1 MFMKLNRSVFALAL
15 ALTAAPLFA
24 ADAPAG
30 EVYTVDKAH
39 SSTEFKV
46 RHMVSNVT
54 GRFGDFDASINL
66 DRAKPSNSSVEF
78 TIQAT
83 SINTGNEGRDK
94 HLRSADFFDV
104 EKFPTITFK
113 STAVKPS
120 GTKDVYDVTGNLTMH
135 GVTKQITLPVSFLGF
150 ARDGRGTPKVG
161 FELETTLNR
170 KDYGIVWNKT
180 LDEGGVL
187 LGEDVKVSVNIE
199 ANGKAPA
206 APAAAK

>member
-1 MFMKLNRSVFALAL
+1 MLMKLNRSVLALAL

-30 EVYTVDKAH
+30 EIYTIDKSH
-39 SSTEFKV
+39 SSTQFKV
-46 RHMVSNVT
+46 RHMMANVT
-54 GRFGDFDASINL
+54 GRFGDFDAAINL
-66 DRAKPSNSSVEF
+66 DRAKPANSSVEF

-83 SINTGNEGRDK
+83 SIDTGNEGRDK
-94 HLRSADFFDV
+94 HLRTADFFDV

-113 STAVKPS
+113 STSIKAS
-120 GTKDVYDVTGNLTMH
+120 GAKDVYDVTGNLTMH
-135 GVTKQITLPVSFLGF
+135 GVTKQVTLPVTFLGF
-150 ARDGRGTPKVG
+150 GKDGRGTPKVG
-161 FELETTLNR
+161 FEIETTVNR

-187 LGEDVKVSVNIE
+187 LGEDVKVSINIE

-206 APAAAK
+206 APAAK